1 MLTNQEVVTSTI
13 TLSHSGIAFVL
24 DNKTN
29 LKSWRT
35 INTIVLNT
43 VITSELTS
51 ATMVMISLGVA
62 ACLLQLAAAAVY
74 QVPTYQ
80 PPTTAPY
87 QQTTT
92 PTNTGC
98 KYYCPPGPPG
108 LPGTVQYNVLDRLL
122 FYS

>member
-1 MLTNQEVVTSTI
+1 MTSTI

-35 INTIVLNT
+35 INAIVLNT

-51 ATMVMISLGVA
+51 ATMVIISLGVA

-92 PTNTGC
+92 PTNMGC

-122 FYS
+122 FIVETYRT